1 MRNRLSCDCRFVLLQ
16 GVGDYLCRLAP
27 LQACSTSN
35 NIQERQYS
43 GTTVFRNAFSRQ
55 QHVLDL
61 IFLLTIFLLTFL
73 KQYFHARGLV

>member
-1 MRNRLSCDCRFVLLQ
+1 MQACSTAGLLH
-16 GVGDYLCRLAP
+16 CRLAP
-27 LQACSTSN
+27 PPTIFRNDS
-35 NIQERQYS
+35 IQERQYS